1 MTLEQQKEKAIQLLK
16 EFENPDAARISALIS
31 DNFEYELMMHM
42 PGVPTR
48 YNREEAMKN
57 FTVMLKA
64 MAPNGFNFK
73 FGTVISEGPH
83 VAVQVEGDTIAA
95 NGRRYHN
102 RYQFYFRFEGDKIAQ
117 VREYCDTNHAREVFM
132 V

>member
-1 MTLEQQKEKAIQLLK
+1 MTPEQQKQKAIQLLK
-16 EFENPDAARISALIS
+16 EFDNPDAARISALLS

-42 PGVPTR
+42 PGMQTLF
-48 YNREEAMKN
+48 NRGEAMKN

-64 MAPNGFNFK
+64 MAPNGFNLK
-73 FGTVISEGPH
+73 IGTAISEGPH
-83 VAVQVEGDTIAA
+83 VAVQAEGDTTAA

-117 VREYCDTNHAREVFM
+117 VREYCDTNHVREVFM